1 MTQWLAMGT
10 LYLVRHGQAS
20 FGAANYD
27 QLSELGWRQ
36 SRRLGEHFLQ
46 QGRRFDAIMT
56 GTLQRHAQTLEGIQ
70 QGLGTSQASLQL
82 PGLNEYDSEALIR
95 AIHPAP
101 LPKPDTPALYRDHFR
116 LLREAL
122 QQWMDGKTSPQGMPT
137 YGQFRQGVVDALNQA
152 LAHHQGEVLLVS
164 SGGPISTAVGHVLG
178 TSADTTIE
186 LNFHIRNSAVSEFKL
201 TPKGHR
207 LISYN
212 TLSHLDAPQYRDW
225 VTFA

>member
-1 MTQWLAMGT
+1 MGT

-20 FGAANYD
+20 FGADNYD

-36 SRRLGEHFLQ
+36 SRRLGEHFSQ
-46 QGRRFDAIMT
+46 QGRRFDAILT
-56 GTLQRHAQTLEGIQ
+56 GTLQRHAQTLSGIQ
-70 QGLGTSQASLQL
+70 QGLGTAQASLQL
-82 PGLNEYDSEALIR
+82 PGLDEYDSEALIR
-95 AIHPAP
+95 AIHPEP
-101 LPKPDTPALYRDHFR
+101 LPKPNTPELYRHHFR

-122 QQWMDGKTSPQGMPT
+122 QQWMEGKTAPQGMPS
-137 YGQFRQGVVDALNQA
+137 YEGFRQGVVAALDQV

-178 TSADTTIE
+178 TAADTTIE
-186 LNFHIRNSAVSEFKL
+186 LNFHIRNTSVTEFKI
-201 TPKGHR
+201 TSKGHR

-212 TLSHLDAPQYRDW
+212 TLGHLDAPEYRDW

>member
-1 MTQWLAMGT
+1 MGT

-70 QGLGTSQASLQL
+70 QGLGTTQPSTQL

-101 LPKPDTPALYRDHFR
+101 LPKPDTPELYRHHFR

-122 QQWMDGKTSPQGMPT
+122 QQWMDGKSSPEGMPSYT
-137 YGQFRQGVVDALNQA
+137 QFREGVVDAIDKA

-178 TSADTTIE
+178 TTAGTTIE

>member
-1 MTQWLAMGT
+1 MGT

-20 FGAANYD
+20 FGADNYD
-27 QLSELGWRQ
+27 QLSALGWRQ

-46 QGRRFDAIMT
+46 QGRQFDVILT
-56 GTLQRHAQTLEGIQ
+56 GTLQRHAQTLAGIQ
-70 QGLGTSQASLQL
+70 EGMGTSHPSTAL

-95 AIHPAP
+95 AIHPEP
-101 LPKPDTPALYRDHFR
+101 LPKPTTPELYRHHFR

-122 QQWMDGKTSPQGMPT
+122 QQWMSGQTEPAGMPS
-137 YGQFRQGVVDALNQA
+137 YALFRQGVVDALQHA
-152 LAHHQGEVLLVS
+152 QSHHDCDVLLVS

-186 LNFHIRNSAVSEFKL
+186 LNFHIRNSAVSEFKI

-207 LISYN
+207 LVSYN
-212 TLSHLDAPQYRDW
+212 TLSHLDAPAYKNW